1 MFQDSPQRSQPLP
14 ESCSTQWHSCKIRRG
29 ARRRSATGETFN
41 AFAVASFCISSCMLQ
56 IPSFPSRSAI
66 FCILRLAGRWGQ
78 RAGAQQGDGSMGRAA
93 SPDPGQAVGLLAGRF
108 RLVGGRSV
116 HAPFRLFCVGG
127 AQPGRKGDGAVLPRI
142 CPGIP
147 LYKRRHKVKTSQ
159 SRVSGWTRGSDV
171 LIYGI
176 LIYIVIYGRRKS
188 FCPCGAGGRA
198 MHNAEAALQLLRR
211 CGSVVEGFVH
221 LRSTDLVEPVRS
233 GAANRTGVIRR
244 QFSALV
250 HIATDLAA
258 PLRGGRCRLL
268 LRRDRCAG

>member
-1 MFQDSPQRSQPLP
+1 MQNQAWSPPTVRNGRNVQCLCSRFLLYFILHASNSFLPKPISDFLHPAAGRPLG
-14 ESCSTQWHSCKIRRG
+14 STRGGTAGRWEHG
-29 ARRRSATGETFN
+29 ARRLARSGTSSR
-41 AFAVASFCISSCMLQ
+41 VACGALSF
-56 IPSFPSRSAI
+56 
-66 FCILRLAGRWGQ
+66 G
-78 RAGAQQGDGSMGRAA
+78 GS
-93 SPDPGQAVGLLAGRF
+93 
-108 RLVGGRSV
+108 RSV

-211 CGSVVEGFVH
+211 FGSVVEGFVH
-221 LRSTDLVEPVRS
+221 LRSTDLFEHVRS
-233 GAANRTGVIRR
+233 DAANRTGVIRR